1 MTTLRTLTL
10 GLFMMLSVTAGG
22 AEAGQRD
29 PRLPALF
36 DRLGHA
42 AGLSPLEAEGL
53 QSSIWRTWMQSDDP
67 TVQALMTQGVA
78 ALSQQLYSAA
88 LAAFD
93 EMVKIAPDFAEG
105 WNKRATVNFLM
116 GDFPASVADIR
127 RTLELEPRHW
137 GALAGLGQIYLMLDE
152 PEAALKPLR
161 RALEVNPFLDGVRE
175 MIDDAEVA
183 AKKGRI

>member
-1 MTTLRTLTL
+1 
-10 GLFMMLSVTAGG
+10 MMLSVMAGG

-36 DRLGHA
+36 DRLG
-42 AGLSPLEAEGL
+42 AGVGETEAEAL

-67 TVQALMTQGVA
+67 TVSALMTRGVA
-78 ALSQQLYSAA
+78 AMSQRLYSAA
-88 LAAFD
+88 LAVFD
-93 EMVKIAPDFAEG
+93 EMTTIAPEFAEG

-116 GDFPASVADIR
+116 GDFPGSVADIL

-137 GALAGLGQIYLMLDE
+137 GALAGLGQIYLLLDE

-161 RALEVNPFLDGVRE
+161 RALIVNPHLDGVRE
-175 MIDDAEVA
+175 MISQAEVA
-183 AKKGRI
+183 ARKGRI